1 MPWPKKPTGIKY
13 LPRKPFKDLT
23 MTSKNEF
30 SAVTTTAIVLL
41 CIIFGANPVAVKI
54 TLAGLGSFT
63 NAGIRFAIAAV
74 VILLWALLSRQPLKI
89 QKHLWGSTLTLGMI
103 LATQMSLFYIG
114 MTKTNASHGAL
125 ITNLLPF
132 LVLVLSHFFIPGDRI
147 TPRKVVGMLM
157 GFSGVFL
164 ILMDKEGMGSGYQT
178 GDLIVLAAVFVWA
191 CRIIF
196 TKKVIQDFEPF
207 HLVLYPFLLAAPLLL
222 ACGVLL
228 DPAMVIRLD
237 RTIIWALLYQSIAI
251 ASLGFVA
258 WNTLLKQY
266 GAASLHSFVFLMP
279 IAGVCFGWLILGEP
293 VTSHLLAALALVT
306 TGLMVLHLKLPG
318 FP

>member
-1 MPWPKKPTGIKY
+1 MS
-13 LPRKPFKDLT
+13 

-30 SAVTTTAIVLL
+30 SAVTTASIVLL

-54 TLAGLGSFT
+54 TLAGLGPFT

-74 VILLWALLSRQPLKI
+74 VILLWALMTRQPLKI
-89 QKHLWGSTLTLGMI
+89 KKHLWASTLTLGLI
-103 LATQMSLFYIG
+103 LTTQMSLFYIG

-125 ITNLLPF
+125 IANLLPF
-132 LVLVLSHFFIPGDRI
+132 LVLVLSHFFIPGDPI

-164 ILMDKEGMGSGYQT
+164 ILMDKEGIQSGYRT
-178 GDLIVLAAVFVWA
+178 GDLIVLAAVCMWA

-196 TKKVIQDFEPF
+196 TKKVIRDFEPF
-207 HLVLYPFLLAAPLLL
+207 HLVIYPFLFAAPLLL
-222 ACGVLL
+222 VGGVLL

-237 RTIIWALLYQSIAI
+237 RTIICALLYQSIAI

-279 IAGVCFGWLILGEP
+279 IAGVCFGGLILGEP
-293 VTSHLLAALALVT
+293 VTPHLLASLVLVT
-306 TGLMVLHLKLPG
+306 TGLMILHFKLPR
-318 FP
+318 FA